1 MVSRQ
6 RTIERVDIETI
17 KKYLL
22 ERKQEIEKELSAL
35 YQEKFSDG
43 HVQDLGDQSLTSTM
57 EDLRSSLHDTRRV
70 EYKRILKALE
80 MISDGI
86 YGDCVDCEMPIA
98 EKRLR
103 SFPNATRCVSCQELV
118 EEGGSS
124 F

>member
-1 MVSRQ
+1 MGARQ
-6 RTIERVDIETI
+6 RGEQRVDIESI
-17 KKYLL
+17 KRYLL
-22 ERKQEIEKELSAL
+22 DRKQEIEAELSAL

-80 MISDGI
+80 MIDDGI

-103 SFPNATRCVSCQELV
+103 SFPNATRCVSCQEIL
-118 EEGGSS
+118 EEQGSHL
-124 F
+124 

>member
-1 MVSRQ
+1 MGAKQ
-6 RTIERVDIETI
+6 RHVKRVDLDSI
-17 KKYLL
+17 KKYLVD
-22 ERKQEIEKELSAL
+22 RKQELESELSSL

-43 HVQDLGDQSLTSTM
+43 QVQDVGDQSLTSTM

-80 MISDGI
+80 MIDDGI
-86 YGDCVDCEMPIA
+86 YGECVDCELPIA

-118 EEGGSS
+118 EEHGPI
-124 F
+124 